1 MPNHSTRSLQNPLR
15 AEEAAPESQPSSPK
29 RPYTPPALTHY
40 GSVTE
45 ITQKNPLSFL
55 QDEIIA
61 ETSP

>member
-1 MPNHSTRSLQNPLR
+1 MSNPSTHAQQNPLR
-15 AEEAAPESQPSSPK
+15 AEDAAPVRQPSSPK

-55 QDEIIA
+55 QDELIA

>member
-1 MPNHSTRSLQNPLR
+1 MTNNSIHSSTESPHSDNATSVIHNHGG
-15 AEEAAPESQPSSPK
+15 K

-40 GSVTE
+40 GAVTE